1 MRSLPFVKGQC
12 HQWRLLVEPKAAAA
26 AGAAAVEHHSK
37 PWVVAVVAVALLV
50 KNA

>member
-1 MRSLPFVKGQC
+1 MGQC

-26 AGAAAVEHHSK
+26 GAAAVEHHSM